1 MRIGVVTVLLRDIP
15 LPEALDYLA
24 RIGVQDLE
32 IGCGAYPGNEHC
44 NAVELLASDDKRAEF
59 QEGITSRGLKLSALA
74 VHGNPLHPDTE
85 LASRHAAEERDA
97 IRLAEKLGVETIVAF
112 SGCPGDHEDA
122 KYPNWVTN
130 AWPTDYPAILNWQW
144 EAKVVPYW
152 QESVAFA
159 RDHGI
164 SRIALEMHPGFV
176 VYNPE
181 TLMRLRNA
189 VGPEIG
195 ANVDPSHLFWQGIDV
210 PEAILDLGRA
220 AAIHHFHA
228 KDTRI
233 EPTIAR
239 KHGVLDTKSLA
250 NEANRA
256 WIFRT
261 VGYGHGAEVW
271 RDIVTAL
278 RTVRYDGPLSIE
290 HEDSLMSPREGL
302 EKAVRFLRDIIIE
315 QPTGE
320 AYWAQ

>member
-1 MRIGVVTVLLRDIP
+1 MRIGVVTVLLRDLP
-15 LPEALDYLA
+15 LAEALDYLA
-24 RIGVQDLE
+24 QIGVQDLE
-32 IGCGAYPGNEHC
+32 IGCGGYPGNDHC
-44 NAVELLASDDKRAEF
+44 DAAELLASDDKRSEF
-59 QEGITSRGLKLSALA
+59 QEAITSRGLKLSALA

-97 IRLAEKLGVETIVAF
+97 IRLAEKLGVETVVGF
-112 SGCPGDHEDA
+112 SGCPGDHEGA

-130 AWPTDYPAILNWQW
+130 AWPTDYPAILTWQW
-144 EAKVVPYW
+144 DTKVIPYW
-152 QESVAFA
+152 REAVAFA

-164 SRIALEMHPGFV
+164 TRIALEMHPGFV

-181 TLMRLRNA
+181 TLMRLRDA

-195 ANVDPSHLFWQGIDV
+195 ANVDPSHLFWQGVDV

-220 AAIHHFHA
+220 GAIYHFHA

-233 EPTIAR
+233 EPTVAR

-250 NEANRA
+250 GASARA

-278 RTVRYDGPLSIE
+278 RTVNYDGPLSIE

-302 EKAVRFLRDIIIE
+302 EKAVRFLREIIIE
-315 QPTGE
+315 QPASE
-320 AYWAQ
+320 AYWA